1 MVFPDGSDK
10 AKRSFTMSKRREYE
24 DQVRAKLEELER
36 EIDLL
41 KAKVKVAEAELAP
54 EHHDKIDKLHELKE
68 EAREKLHELIEAAD
82 DAWEDLQDGVEH
94 YWSALGNEVKAFDN
108 YFKK

>member
-1 MVFPDGSDK
+1 
-10 AKRSFTMSKRREYE
+10 MSKKRDYE

-54 EHHDKIDKLHELKE
+54 EHQEKVEKLHNMKE
-68 EAREKLHELIEAAD
+68 EAKEKFQELVEASD
-82 DAWEDLQDGVEH
+82 DAWEHLQEGVEH
-94 YWSALGNEVKAFDN
+94 YWTALGNEMKAFDN

>member
-1 MVFPDGSDK
+1 
-10 AKRSFTMSKRREYE
+10 MSSKREYE

-54 EHHDKIDKLHELKE
+54 EHHEKVNKLHDLKE
-68 EAREKLHELIEAAD
+68 EAKEKLHELVEASD
-82 DAWEDLQDGVEH
+82 DAWEHLQDGVEH
-94 YWSALGNEVKAFDN
+94 YWTAIGNEMKAFDN